1 MSRRMHHWRISRPCC
16 LSETFEG
23 MASRNHKMTSLERI
37 DALLA
42 GRPIDRIP
50 HFPFLPGFCAKNV
63 GYPVPTIYRD
73 ADKSFDAQLKTLQQY
88 GFDWGPIYG
97 YASYGTWEFGGEV
110 EMPAG
115 DYQQAP
121 AHKRFPVKTEADM
134 ETLALPDVKTAGCIP
149 TAMAF
154 STLQAKRKMPVSVV
168 LGGNFTIAG
177 NVCAVETLC
186 RWILKKKDLAHQVM
200 RLATDHIVA
209 IVQYWV
215 DTFGPHRVIPQI
227 WEPLAANLIISPR
240 QFENFVLPYLIESS
254 EKILAMGVKHIL
266 YHICGE
272 QNGNLAAWAAVPTGD
287 PGLCSVGEE
296 IDIARAIE
304 VLGDNNIIIGN
315 IDPRVILTGKPE
327 KIYTVCRE
335 TIEKG
340 KRAPRGFMLSSG
352 CEVSPET
359 PGYHIYVMQK
369 ALQDFGVCA
378 G

>member
-1 MSRRMHHWRISRPCC
+1 
-16 LSETFEG
+16 
-23 MASRNHKMTSLERI
+23 MTSPERI

-42 GRPIDRIP
+42 GRPVDRVP
-50 HFPFLPGFCAKNV
+50 HFPFLLGFCARNT
-63 GYPVPTIYRD
+63 GYPISIIYSD
-73 ADKSFDAQLKTLQQY
+73 AEKSFDAQLKTQQQY

-110 EMPAG
+110 EMPSG

-121 AHKRFPVKTEADM
+121 AHKMFPVRTEDDM
-134 ETLALPDVKTAGCIP
+134 DRLQLPDVKTAGCIP

-154 STLQAKRKMPVSVV
+154 SKLQEKRGMPISVV

-177 NVCAVETLC
+177 NICAVETLC
-186 RWILKKKDLAHQVM
+186 RWTLRKKELAHRVM
-200 RLATDHIVA
+200 RLSTDHIVE

-215 DTFGPHRVIPQI
+215 DTFGPGRVIPQI
-227 WEPLAANLIISPR
+227 WEPLASNLIISPR
-240 QFENFVLPYLIESS
+240 QFKNFVLPYLMESS

-272 QNGNLAAWAAVPTGD
+272 QNDNLEAWAEVPTGD
-287 PGLCSVGEE
+287 PGLCSFGEE

-315 IDPRVILTGKPE
+315 IDPRVILTGKPDE
-327 KIYTVCRE
+327 IHLLCKE
-335 TIEKG
+335 AIEKG
-340 KRAPRGFMLSSG
+340 KKAPKGFMLSSG

-359 PGYHIYVMQK
+359 PGYHIHVMQK
-369 ALQDFGVCA
+369 ALRDFG
-378 G
+378 GYD